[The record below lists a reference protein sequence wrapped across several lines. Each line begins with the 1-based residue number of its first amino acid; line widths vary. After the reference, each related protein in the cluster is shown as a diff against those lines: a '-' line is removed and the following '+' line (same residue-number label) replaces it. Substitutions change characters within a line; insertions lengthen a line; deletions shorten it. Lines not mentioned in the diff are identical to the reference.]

1 MTARELRQ
9 KYLEFFQSKGHTAF
23 PSGSL
28 IPYDVTGRLDES
40 LLFNGAGMVQFKPY
54 FRGVANPPNPRLT
67 TAQKCVRTGDIE
79 EVGNLSH
86 LTFFE
91 MLGNFS
97 FGEYFKEE
105 AIALS
110 WEFLTSKE
118 WLGLDPTRLSFTVFE
133 EDDEAYNCWAKHLSA
148 AGIDPETR
156 VFRLGEETNYWPAG
170 AFSNGPPGPCGPNS
184 EMFYWTSKTL
194 EPPPNT
200 RSSNNANPSLSL
212 DGRGSVNEVNS
223 GEGDILNAEKPS
235 PELVPRTSSPIKGE
249 EGGYSREQWI
259 ADDAAKN
266 WLEIWNDVFIQY
278 EWQGELKNPE
288 RPADGFK
295 KLGMPNL
302 PFQSIDTGMGLERT
316 SAVLGGFQ
324 SVYDTDLFQPILS
337 KIVGIDRTNRTDRT
351 NSTSESYNSNPSYKS
366 YQNLTESEAR
376 AARIIA
382 DHIRTACFCIA
393 DGILP
398 GNSGR
403 GYVLRRLIRR
413 AVLKGARTLG
423 FEDLFLFKVYH
434 GVVEAMGDHYTELVE
449 RRDVI
454 VETLKNEE
462 ALFRRTLIRGMELLE
477 EELSHFGPGEK
488 ILRGGLA
495 FGLYDT
501 YGFPLEV
508 TQELCEE
515 AGVAVDVDG
524 YEAALKEAQERS
536 RAGSAMDSVYGGVG
550 IQFTFTIES
559 GQKGPTPT
567 HFVGYNS
574 TSCEARIVGVMQVP
588 NNEALHPLTPS
599 SQGRKGDSESH
610 NPQSTIHNR
619 EFAIALDQ
627 TPFYAESGGQVSDIG
642 VIRGTGFILSVVD
655 VTKQDGVFVHICRE
669 VGDKDDRGE
678 LGERGDSGDRNPQS
692 TTHDPQSDAP
702 HTPNPTPYT
711 LPHFGDI
718 VIAEVDPERR
728 RAITRNHTAT
738 HLLHAALRKVLGN
751 HVTQAGSLVEPSHLR
766 FDFTHGKAMT
776 PDEIKT
782 VEQMVNAGSLASFDV
797 NIFADVPI
805 AKAKEMGAMA
815 LFGEKY
821 GDNVRVVDIRSM
833 QNEPISTELCGG
845 VHVRNT
851 GEIGMFKILHEAS
864 AASGIRRIE
873 AVTGTKA
880 YEWAIHQHEL
890 VRQAADKLKSNPHDL
905 LLAVDK
911 TVDAL
916 KDERKKNE
924 KLRASSAQPATT
936 KNIEIGTIEL
946 VIQKAENS
954 DPREATMIADRLA
967 ENQPRR
973 ITIVAT
979 ISDNKA
985 TFICKVGAEAVS
997 AGAHAG
1003 NLVKSLAQMV
1013 GGGGGG
1019 RPDFATAGGKDADKL
1034 QQALDA
1040 APEIVKEQ
1048 VKV

>member
-9 KYLEFFQSKGHTAF
+9 KYLDFFRSKGHDAF

-28 IPYDVTGRLDES
+28 VPTDVTGRLDES

-54 FRGVANPPNPRLT
+54 FRGVATPPNPRLT
-67 TAQKCVRTGDIE
+67 TAQKCVRTGDID

-97 FGEYFKEE
+97 FGDYFKEE
-105 AIALS
+105 AIAYS
-110 WEFLTSKE
+110 WEFLTSAE
-118 WLGLDPTRLSFTVFE
+118 WLGLDPKRLSFTVFE
-133 EDDEAYNCWAKHLSA
+133 EDDETYGYWAKHLSE

-184 EMFYWTSKTL
+184 EMFYWTSNEV
-194 EPPPNT
+194 EPPPFSRN
-200 RSSNNANPSLSL
+200 
-212 DGRGSVNEVNS
+212 
-223 GEGDILNAEKPS
+223 
-235 PELVPRTSSPIKGE
+235 E
-249 EGGYSREQWI
+249 EGAGGGVSPYTRDQWI

-278 EWQGELKNPE
+278 EWQGELKNPD
-288 RPADGFK
+288 RPAMGFK
-295 KLGMPNL
+295 KTGMPKL
-302 PFQSIDTGMGLERT
+302 PFESVDTGMGLERT

-324 SVYDTDLFQPILS
+324 SVYDTDLFTPIVS
-337 KIVGIDRTNRTDRT
+337 RIVEIYRKYRTDRT
-351 NSTSESYNSNPSYKS
+351 DFSVKTTALGQAYESYGSSMS
-366 YQNLTESEAR
+366 YQSYSEFPETEAR
-376 AARIIA
+376 ATRIIA

-423 FEDLFLFKVYH
+423 FEDLFLFKVYD

-449 RRDVI
+449 RRDVV

-515 AGVAVDVDG
+515 AGVTVDIEG

-550 IQFTFTIES
+550 ISFTFTIEP
-559 GQKGPTPT
+559 GQTGPTPT
-567 HFVGYNS
+567 RFLGYE
-574 TSCEARIVGVMQVP
+574 TISCEARIVGVMEVP
-588 NNEALHPLTPS
+588 FES
-599 SQGRKGDSESH
+599 GVRSSESG
-610 NPQSTIHNR
+610 
-619 EFAIALDQ
+619 EYAIALDQ

-642 VIRGTGFILSVVD
+642 VMRGAGFILSVVD
-655 VTKQDGVFVHICRE
+655 LTKQDGVYVHICKIDA
-669 VGDKDDRGE
+669 GDLDEMDD
-678 LGERGDSGDRNPQS
+678 LGVAIILNPQS
-692 TTHDPQSDAP
+692 ATPQ
-702 HTPNPTPYT
+702 TLNPKPYT
-711 LPHFGDI
+711 LPKFGDT
-718 VIAEVDPERR
+718 VFAEVDPERR

-776 PDEIKT
+776 AEEVKT
-782 VEQMVNAGSLASFDV
+782 VERMVNAGSLASFDV
-797 NIFADVPI
+797 NIHADVPI
-805 AKAKEMGAMA
+805 AQAKQMGAMA

-821 GDNVRVVDIRSM
+821 GDKVRVVDIRSN
-833 QNEPISTELCGG
+833 QDEQISTELCGG

-864 AASGIRRIE
+864 AASGVRRIE
-873 AVTGTKA
+873 AVTGTNA
-880 YEWAIHQHEL
+880 YEWALQQQSL
-890 VRQAADKLKSNPHDL
+890 VKQAAEKLKSNPHDL

-911 TVDAL
+911 SVEAL
-916 KDERKKNE
+916 REEKKKNE
-924 KLRASSAQPATT
+924 KLRNSSSQPSSAETLQ
-936 KNIEIGTIEL
+936 IGSFEL
-946 VIQKAENS
+946 VVQRADEVDSK
-954 DPREATMIADRLA
+954 DATMIADRFA
-967 ENQPRR
+967 ENQPKR
-973 ITIVAT
+973 ITLIAA
-979 ISDNKA
+979 ISEGKV
-985 TFICKVGAEAVS
+985 TFICKVGAEAIKS
-997 AGAHAG
+997 GAHAG
-1003 NLVKSLAQMV
+1003 NLVKTLAQMV

-1034 QQALDA
+1034 QQVLDA
-1040 APEIVKEQ
+1040 VPGLVKEQ
-1048 VKV
+1048 VEA